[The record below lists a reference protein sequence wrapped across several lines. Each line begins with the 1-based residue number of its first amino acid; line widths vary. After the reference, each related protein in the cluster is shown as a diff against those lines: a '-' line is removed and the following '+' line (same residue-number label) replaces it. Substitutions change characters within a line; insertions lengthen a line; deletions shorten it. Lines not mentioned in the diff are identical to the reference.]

1 MSIKQIVAETDGR
14 VYVYLANE
22 EIGRRFLEDSEK
34 EGFTFADGVKPTER
48 DMDCIYALN
57 PNMTINYV
65 GFVGHMA
72 FGCAKKIGD
81 ERLIR
86 VDYREFIKHSE

>member
-65 GFVGHMA
+65 GFAGHMA
-72 FGCAKKIGD
+72 FGCANSIGGKPLIKI
-81 ERLIR
+81 
-86 VDYREFIKHSE
+86 DYREFLNRAQ